1 MEIVLALTGASGV
14 SYGINTLKALNNIP
28 EAKIHLIL
36 SDNAKKLVNY
46 ETTQSIED
54 VYGFANHYYENSDLR
69 SVIASGSKIIDCMVI
84 IPCSMSTAAK
94 INTGI
99 ADNLIIRVADV
110 CFKEQR
116 KLIIVPR
123 ETPMNST
130 HLKNLL
136 ELSEKGAVILPAA
149 PAFYHKPTKIEDLID
164 FIIGKVLDNLGLDH
178 SLYTRWPG
186 EK

>member
-1 MEIVLALTGASGV
+1 M
-14 SYGINTLKALNNIP
+14 
-28 EAKIHLIL
+28 
-36 SDNAKKLVNY
+36 
-46 ETTQSIED
+46 
-54 VYGFANHYYENSDLR
+54 
-69 SVIASGSKIIDCMVI
+69 
-84 IPCSMSTAAK
+84 
-94 INTGI
+94 
-99 ADNLIIRVADV
+99 DNLIIRVADV

-123 ETPMNST
+123 ETPVNST

-164 FIIGKVLDNLGLDH
+164 FITGKVLDNLGLDH